1 MTLRIGVRAGAV
13 LLLAGL
19 SLAAAPPTAE
29 QPRQPE
35 EIPLSPAQIL
45 LFETPHLQAIDH
57 PAFLDYGFHR
67 DGPDAFEDQVT
78 ERIDEI
84 HPDGTKHVSV
94 NFLSGDRH
102 QFFPAVDN
110 FHGNPLLMFFLEHD
124 VQQMKAQFGLPA
136 AYFRNRVRA
145 AFIDRAP
152 VEDVSITIDGKAVPA
167 RRITMR
173 PFADDAHLANLPAV
187 RNKTYI
193 FVLADAIPGML
204 LDLRVDMPAD
214 PSANAPA
221 ISEEIVFKGERP

>member
-1 MTLRIGVRAGAV
+1 LSTRIGARAGAV
-13 LLLAGL
+13 LLLAAL
-19 SLAAAPPTAE
+19 SLAAAPAP
-29 QPRQPE
+29 PQPE
-35 EIPLSPAQIL
+35 EIPLSPAQTL

-57 PAFLDYGFHR
+57 PVLLDYAFHR
-67 DGPDAFEDQVT
+67 EGPGALDDQIT

-94 NFLSGDRH
+94 NFLSGDH
-102 QFFPAVDN
+102 HEFFPAVDN

-124 VQQMKAQFGLPA
+124 LLQMRAQFGIPS
-136 AYFRNRVRA
+136 AYFRDRVRA

-152 VEDVSITIDGKAVPA
+152 IEDVSITIDGKPVPA

-173 PFADDAHLANLPAV
+173 PFADDARFANLPAV

-193 FVLADAIPGML
+193 FVLADAVPGML
-204 LDLRVDMPAD
+204 QDLRSTMPAD

-221 ISEEIVFKGERP
+221 FSEEILFKGERP